1 MPYAE
6 NTTVSP
12 ARTREEL
19 EKFLVRRGAT
29 GFVAGWQGDRNV
41 VSFIW
46 RDRHMRV
53 EVPLL
58 ERTHVK
64 ITHTETARRRTERQ
78 QQEAYDKMVRSRWRA
93 VFLII
98 KAKIETIELGAS
110 TLDQEFGMSYV
121 LPDGSTVADNVL
133 PRLEQAF
140 STGEVPELLPP
151 ARAAIE
157 MGR

>member
-1 MPYAE
+1 MAYAE
-6 NTTVSP
+6 NTSVSP

-19 EKFLVRRGAT
+19 EKFLVRKGAT
-29 GFVAGWQGDRNV
+29 GYAAGWEVDRNV

-46 RDRHMRV
+46 RDRHVRV

-58 ERTHVK
+58 DRTDPK
-64 ITHTETARRRTERQ
+64 ITHSEGGRRRTARQ
-78 QQEAYDKMVRSRWRA
+78 QEEAYDKMIRSRWRA

-98 KAKIETIELGAS
+98 KAKVETIELGAS

-121 LPDGSTVADNVL
+121 LPDGTTVAENVL
-133 PRLEQAF
+133 PRLQEAF
-140 STGEVPELLPP
+140 ATGRVPALLPP
-151 ARAAIE
+151 ARPAIE